1 MACKLASWK
10 AGFMKTTIDLPKDVV
25 RQLKLRAVLD
35 GRTVKELAGELLRN
49 GLQAPVPRR
58 RARPVIGRDKK
69 TGFPVILGGR
79 RAPKG
84 QPTPAQIAEIL
95 WD

>member
-1 MACKLASWK
+1 
-10 AGFMKTTIDLPKDVV
+10 MKTTIDLPQDVV
-25 RQLKLRAVLD
+25 RQLKMRAVLD

-49 GLQAPVPRR
+49 GLKAPVAKSA
-58 RARPVIGRDKK
+58 ARPVIGRDKK

-84 QPTPAQIAEIL
+84 DPTPEEIAEIL
-95 WD
+95 LDQEIDRAHGIG